1 MWKGLFV
8 MKKILS
14 LGILV
19 AALAAVGCDDKKT
32 TGTTPVKTGGT
43 GTATAGTAT
52 GTH

>member
-1 MWKGLFV
+1 

-19 AALAAVGCDDKKT
+19 AALAVITGCDDKKS
-32 TGTTPVKTGGT
+32 TGGTPVKATTPSTAGT
-43 GTATAGTAT
+43 GT

>member
-1 MWKGLFV
+1 

-19 AALAAVGCDDKKT
+19 AALAVITGCDDKKT
-32 TGTTPVKTGGT
+32 TAPVVKTTPAAGA
-43 GTATAGTAT
+43 TATT

>member
-19 AALAAVGCDDKKT
+19 AALAVIAGCDDKKT
-32 TGTTPVKTGGT
+32 TASPVVKTGGT
-43 GTATAGTAT
+43 GTATAGT